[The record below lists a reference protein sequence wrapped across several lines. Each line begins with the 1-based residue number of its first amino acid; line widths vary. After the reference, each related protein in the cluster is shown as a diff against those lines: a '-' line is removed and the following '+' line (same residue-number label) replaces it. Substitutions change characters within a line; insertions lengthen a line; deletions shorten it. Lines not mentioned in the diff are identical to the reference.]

1 MAYMRTVVSFREEE
15 YDFLK
20 ENAAKKRQSM
30 ASLVREAVQEK
41 MNHTKPGRSPEEV
54 ARIMARTREL
64 GKRNAKYLKGV
75 DGVKIIREMRDNAK
89 W

>member
-1 MAYMRTVVSFREEE
+1 MSYMRTIVGFREEE

-30 ASLVREAVQEK
+30 ASIVREAIRDK
-41 MNHTKPGRSPEEV
+41 MDQSQQTSSPKEV
-54 ARIMARTREL
+54 AKFMARIR
-64 GKRNAKYLKGV
+64 KHAKESAPYLKGF